1 MTHKGVNTLAN
12 IKSAQKRILVIAK
25 KTARNRM
32 VKSQLK
38 TAIRRFEEAL
48 AAENFEEAKTR
59 LRLVEKKLHQAAAKG
74 TIHKAKASR
83 KVSRLAKS
91 LNNAM

>member
-25 KTARNRM
+25 KTAKNRM
-32 VKSQLK
+32 IKSQLK

-48 AAENFEEAKTR
+48 AAENYEEAKTR

-74 TIHKAKASR
+74 TIHKARASR
-83 KVSRLAKS
+83 KVSRLAQK
-91 LNNAM
+91 LNKAI